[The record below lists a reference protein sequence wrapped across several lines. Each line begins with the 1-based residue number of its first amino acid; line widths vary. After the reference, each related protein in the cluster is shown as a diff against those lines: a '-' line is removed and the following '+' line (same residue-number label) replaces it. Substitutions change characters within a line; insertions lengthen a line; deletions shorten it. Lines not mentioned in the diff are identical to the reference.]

1 MNAWFASAAATLA
14 GALLAGSALA
24 QDAGP
29 IGNTPEECRTYIR
42 SKIEKWGRAI
52 RQSGARVE

>member
-14 GALLAGSALA
+14 GALLASSALA

-29 IGNTPEECRTYIR
+29 IGNTPEDCRTYIR
-42 SKIEKWGRAI
+42 NAIEKWGRAI

>member
-1 MNAWFASAAATLA
+1 MNAWFTCAAETLA

-29 IGNTPEECRTYIR
+29 IGNTPEECRTNIR
-42 SKIEKWGRAI
+42 SEIEKWGRVI
-52 RQSGARVE
+52 RESGARVE